1 MLRRSM
7 SRLNNKKIETALFIT
22 LGMITGY
29 GIYALTGSTW
39 LSSWVP
45 LMALLFLA

>member
-1 MLRRSM
+1 MLRLSM
-7 SRLNNKKIETALFIT
+7 PCLNNKKIEVALFIT

-39 LSSWVP
+39 LSSWVS
-45 LMALLFLA
+45 LIALFFLT